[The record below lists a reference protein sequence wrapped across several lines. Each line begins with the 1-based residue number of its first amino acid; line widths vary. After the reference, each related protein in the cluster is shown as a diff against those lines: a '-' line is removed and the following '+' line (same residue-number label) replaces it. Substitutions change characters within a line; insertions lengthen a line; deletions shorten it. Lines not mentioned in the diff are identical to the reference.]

1 MNDNQAINFLLTD
14 YCLAL
19 DEGRI
24 DDCAALFKNAEF
36 TFKGFPTAKGIEGV
50 KGMFA
55 NLIIYEDGTP
65 RTRHLLTNVRIDVA
79 DGANAATSQGYLI
92 VMQQVDEAPMQPI
105 FSGHYVDEFEIIEGN
120 WQFSRR
126 NVLAPQF
133 GDMSRHTRGL

>member
-1 MNDNQAINFLLTD
+1 MNDHQAINNLLTD

-19 DEGRI
+19 DAGRI
-24 DDCAALFKNAEF
+24 DDCATLFENAEF
-36 TFKGFPTAKGIEGV
+36 TFEGFPTAKGIEGV

-79 DGANAATSQGYLI
+79 DGANAATSQSYLT
-92 VMQQVDEAPMQPI
+92 VMQQAEDAPMQPI
-105 FSGHYVDEFEIIEGN
+105 FSGHYVDEFANIDGK

-126 NVLAPQF
+126 NVLSPQF
-133 GDMSRHTRGL
+133 GDMSRHMRGL